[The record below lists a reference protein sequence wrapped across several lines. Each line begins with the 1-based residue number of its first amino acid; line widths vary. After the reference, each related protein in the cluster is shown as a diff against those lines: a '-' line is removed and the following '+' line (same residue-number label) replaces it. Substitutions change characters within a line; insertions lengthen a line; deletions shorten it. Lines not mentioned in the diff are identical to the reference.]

1 MRKRAS
7 KAVSVK
13 YEKRVG
19 DLTSRY
25 QSTCLKLFARHVVY
39 TNCSRSLVVVP
50 AGVCNNE

>member
-19 DLTSRY
+19 EQFNLEIPEYLFKIVRSSCCLY
-25 QSTCLKLFARHVVY
+25 QLFEKFG
-39 TNCSRSLVVVP
+39 RSICGNV
-50 AGVCNNE
+50 